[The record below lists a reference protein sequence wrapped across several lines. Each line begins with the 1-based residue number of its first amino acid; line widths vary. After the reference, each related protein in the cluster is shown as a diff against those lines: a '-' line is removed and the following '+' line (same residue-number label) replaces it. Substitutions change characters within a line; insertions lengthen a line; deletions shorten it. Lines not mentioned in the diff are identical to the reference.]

1 MPPIVSDSI
10 FTNFHFSSARLTWAL
25 STLGVCM
32 IDNTYPELVY
42 SALRIAPVIVIVAVL
57 AHANKNRL
65 IFWLGLAGCFLG
77 LLFDRG
83 GSTGGLLDH
92 ASVRAGGFL
101 FMGIIGASIG
111 CIIAWLLKTRVQ
123 LEKQYSILGLI
134 VTTTLVAI
142 ALAVYNSL

>member
-1 MPPIVSDSI
+1 
-10 FTNFHFSSARLTWAL
+10 
-25 STLGVCM
+25 M
-32 IDNTYPELVY
+32 IDNTYPEFVY

-65 IFWLGLAGCFLG
+65 MFWLGLTGCFPG

-92 ASVRAGGFL
+92 ASVRADGFL
-101 FMGIIGASIG
+101 LMGIIGASVG

-123 LEKQYSILGLI
+123 LLKQYSILGLM
-134 VTTTLVAI
+134 VTTALVAI
-142 ALAVYNSL
+142 ALAVYNAL